1 MVIMSGLLDLSDLSE
16 IWIENPSYRV
26 FGDWKRRFHS
36 LYIGS
41 FFGWGGD
48 WGKIGIFASLI
59 K

>member
-1 MVIMSGLLDLSDLSE
+1 MSGLLDLSDWSE

-41 FFGWGGD
+41 FFGWGGLGEN
-48 WGKIGIFASLI
+48 WYLCFIN
-59 K
+59 